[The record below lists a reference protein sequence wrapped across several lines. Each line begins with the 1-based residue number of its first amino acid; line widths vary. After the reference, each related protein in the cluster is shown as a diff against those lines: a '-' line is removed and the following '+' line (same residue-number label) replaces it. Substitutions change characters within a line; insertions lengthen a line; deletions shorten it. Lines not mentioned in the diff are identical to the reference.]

1 MQHHFNGDCC
11 YNLSEE
17 FPTKYDPKDPEIL
30 SKIVDGY
37 KSKIVGEENNIKF
50 LFCACISKDL
60 PKEYRLSAIITSQ
73 SSAGKSNLVNT
84 VLEPFKDD
92 VIDYTD
98 YTPAFLKR
106 QEMIMNGKILKLEQ
120 MEKTND
126 KNQVTLSTLK
136 FLLSEGM
143 LKVGLVERNEK
154 GKNTPQ
160 TLMVTGIP
168 VFISTS
174 TNFNIDPESLNRTFL
189 MQIDETESQTKK
201 IVSHILDKYKTLRIN
216 DSWPQ
221 ELKELKK
228 LANAYKGLAHQ
239 ITDIIIPFAN
249 KLLDRIPTGNLT
261 IRRDLAKIL
270 NLTAVIAFIHTS
282 KRIRIQDNDGKHFI
296 VDQWANTEKRYTYA
310 LIAEPSDFKEAL
322 AIAGTTIKQTL
333 NKLNES
339 SMEIYDKFIQVY
351 DSKQYEN
358 GTLDGAL
365 SPSKEGVT
373 VREMASK
380 LKKSDNRTRELM
392 NQLWSGGYLSREK
405 TKSREYVYFP
415 TEKKFD
421 DINVEDI
428 EFTKEELDQWTEN
441 QVDKHVEKLTV
452 LYPKDRVVV
461 S

>member
-1 MQHHFNGDCC
+1 MSTIDD
-11 YNLSEE
+11 
-17 FPTKYDPKDPEIL
+17 FPIKYSPKDTDL
-30 SKIVDGY
+30 LAKIASGY
-37 KSKIVGEENNIKF
+37 RSKIVGEENNIKF

-60 PKEYRLSAIITSQ
+60 PRDYRLSVIITSQ

-106 QEMIMNGKILKLEQ
+106 QEINMNGMILKLEQ

-126 KNQVTLSTLK
+126 KNQVTLSNLK

-201 IVSHILDKYKTLRIN
+201 IVSHILGKYKTLRIN
-216 DSWPQ
+216 DSWPE
-221 ELKELKK
+221 ELEELKK
-228 LANAYKGLAHQ
+228 LANVYKGLAHQ
-239 ITDIIIPFAN
+239 ITDVIIPFAD
-249 KLLDRIPTGNLT
+249 KLIDRIPTANLT

-270 NLTAVIAFIHTS
+270 NLAAVIAFIHAS
-282 KRIRIQDNDGKHFI
+282 NRIRIQDNDGKDFI
-296 VDQWANTEKRYTYA
+296 IDQWANTEKRYTYA

-339 SMEIYDKFIQVY
+339 AMEIYDKFIQVY

-358 GTLDGAL
+358 GTLDGVL
-365 SPSKEGVT
+365 TPTKEGVT
-373 VREMASK
+373 VREMAAK
-380 LKKSDNRTRELM
+380 LKKSDNRARELL

-405 TKSREYVYFP
+405 TKSRENMYFP

-421 DINVEDI
+421 DITVDDI
-428 EFTKEELDQWTEN
+428 EFTKEELESWLKQ
-441 QVDKHVEKLTV
+441 QIGKHSDKFEGI
-452 LYPKDRVVV
+452 YPNGRVIV

>member
-1 MQHHFNGDCC
+1 
-11 YNLSEE
+11 LSEE
-17 FPTKYDPKDPEIL
+17 FPTKYDPKDPDIL
-30 SKIVDGY
+30 SKIANGY
-37 KSKIVGEENNIKF
+37 TSKIIGEENNVKF

-60 PKEYRLSAIITSQ
+60 PKDYRLSVIITSQ

-106 QEMIMNGKILKLEQ
+106 QEINMNGMILKLEQ
-120 MEKTND
+120 MEKTNE

-136 FLLSEGM
+136 FLLSEGR

-160 TLMVTGIP
+160 TLLVTGIP

-201 IVSHILDKYKTLRIN
+201 IVSHVLGKYKTLRIN

-221 ELKELKK
+221 ELEELKK
-228 LANAYKGLAHQ
+228 LAHAYKGLAHQ
-239 ITDIIIPFAN
+239 ITDIIIPFAD
-249 KLLDRIPTGNLT
+249 KLMDRIPTADIT

-270 NLTAVIAFIHTS
+270 NLTAVIAFIHAS
-282 KRIRIQDNDGKHFI
+282 NRIRIQDNDGKDFI
-296 VDQWANTEKRYTYA
+296 IDQWANTEKRYTYA
-310 LIAEPSDFKEAL
+310 LIAEPSDFKEAF
-322 AIAGTTIKQTL
+322 AIAGITIKQTL

-339 SMEIYDKFIQVY
+339 SMEIYEKFIQLY
-351 DSKQYEN
+351 NSKEYEN
-358 GTLDGAL
+358 GTLDGV
-365 SPSKEGVT
+365 PSSLKEGVP

-392 NQLWSGGYLSREK
+392 NQLWSGGYLSRER
-405 TKSREYVYFP
+405 TKSREYVYYP

-421 DINVEDI
+421 DINVDDI
-428 EFTKEELDQWTEN
+428 EFTKEELEQWIQN
-441 QVDKHVEKLTV
+441 QIGNHVEKLTV
-452 LYPKDRVVV
+452 LYP
-461 S
+461 

>member
-1 MQHHFNGDCC
+1 M
-11 YNLSEE
+11 SETE
-17 FPTKYDPKDPEIL
+17 FPTKYDPKDSDIL
-30 SKIVDGY
+30 SKIANGY
-37 KSKIVGEENNIKF
+37 TSKIIGEENNIKF

-60 PKEYRLSAIITSQ
+60 PRDYRLSVIITSQ

-106 QEMIMNGKILKLEQ
+106 QEINMNGMILKLEQ

-136 FLLSEGM
+136 FLLSEGK

-154 GKNTPQ
+154 GKNMPQ

-189 MQIDETESQTKK
+189 MQIDETESQTIKV
-201 IVSHILDKYKTLRIN
+201 VSHILGKYKRLRIN

-221 ELKELKK
+221 ELEELKK
-228 LANAYKGLAHQ
+228 LVHAYKGLAHQ
-239 ITDIIIPFAN
+239 ITDIIIPFAD
-249 KLLDRIPTGNLT
+249 KLMDRIPTADIT

-270 NLTAVIAFIHTS
+270 NLTAVIAFIHAS
-282 KRIRIQDNDGKHFI
+282 NRIRIQDNDGKDFI
-296 VDQWANTEKRYTYA
+296 IDQWAKTEKRYTYA
-310 LIAEPSDFKEAL
+310 LVAEPSDFKEAF

-339 SMEIYDKFIQVY
+339 AMEIYDKFIQLY
-351 DSKQYEN
+351 SSKQYEN
-358 GTLDGAL
+358 GTLDDVL
-365 SPSKEGVT
+365 PPIKEGVT
-373 VREMASK
+373 VREMAAK
-380 LKKSDNRTRELM
+380 IKKSDNRTRELL
-392 NQLWSGGYLSREK
+392 NQLWGGGYLSREK
-405 TKSREYVYFP
+405 IKSREYVYFP

-421 DINVEDI
+421 DINVDDI
-428 EFTKEELDQWTEN
+428 EFTKEELEQRIQN
-441 QVDKHVEKLTV
+441 QIGTHVEKLTV
-452 LYPKDRVVV
+452 LYPQDRVIV